1 MNETQFFQTAMG
13 RNFYE
18 RDIPALV
25 KEVGR
30 LNSLLERLIEKQS
43 AMPPSNSR
51 CCKGSE
57 KP

>member
-1 MNETQFFQTAMG
+1 MIETQFYQTAMG

-18 RDIPALV
+18 RDVPALV

-43 AMPPSNSR
+43 VLPSANSG
-51 CCKGSE
+51 CCKGPE
-57 KP
+57 KL